1 MTVSPMLVNG
11 VSPNI
16 KNATEKLVSELR
28 EAADKAAENGV
39 PLGLVIGAIELVKIE
54 VINNV

>member
-1 MTVSPMLVNG
+1 MLVNG
-11 VSPNI
+11 VSLNI